1 MIHDF
6 LIIRDGL
13 PLLVK
18 NYSSSQKL
26 FSQGDNLIMISGF
39 FSALNSFSDSFED
52 LGTISEL
59 KLSNHDLKLTFL
71 KDSNIPSLIYLATYD
86 EKSKVASIQNFLQK
100 IAVKFIK
107 KFNIKS
113 ISNWNGK
120 IDNFN
125 SFDPIINQHVEI
137 ENMDN
142 VYNVIQKKTALLE
155 DMSENIVEEKQEIN
169 KISEFDTNEAKPQ
182 YYKYIPALTTSDRI
196 NPKLFLTG
204 ESSCEIYDQIDGIK
218 SIDQISQELKL
229 NQDQVYNICKNLIK
243 MGFITFSG
251 F

>member
-26 FSQGDNLIMISGF
+26 FSQGDNLIMITGF

-71 KDSNIPSLIYLATYD
+71 KDTNIPSLIYLATYD
-86 EKSKVASIQNFLQK
+86 EKSKVSNIQNFLQK
-100 IAVKFIK
+100 IASKFIRE
-107 KFNIKS
+107 FNVKT

-125 SFDPIINQHVEI
+125 SFDSVINQQVEI
-137 ENMDN
+137 ENKN
-142 VYNVIQKKTALLE
+142 NISNPIQKENALLE
-155 DMSENIVEEKQEIN
+155 DKSEDIVEEKQEIK
-169 KISEFDTNEAKPQ
+169 KISEFDTNEATPQ
-182 YYKYIPALTTSDRI
+182 YYEHLPKLTTSDRI

-229 NQDQVYNICKNLIK
+229 TQNHVYNICKNLIK

-251 F
+251 